1 MLALGVFLLV
11 VIDIVILSTYMIVAS
26 LSGRIS
32 SSLVPNRE
40 NLEAREGVSKCS
52 NNRIIINC
60 IFSLLKIF
68 EINYRYWIFVCNSTS
83 EKITVGV
90 LYGYKVLLQIVALVL
105 AISIRKIKVKG
116 LNNAA
121 YIISAVYVT
130 SIGSVVLL
138 LTFYVVIDLVNT
150 YIALASFTL
159 FIITTAIL
167 LLVFIPPVST
177 LIT

>member
-1 MLALGVFLLV
+1 MLAVGVFLLV
-11 VIDIVILSTYMIVAS
+11 VIDIVILSTYTIVAS
-26 LSGRIS
+26 LDGKMFSC
-32 SSLVPNRE
+32 LVPNRE
-40 NLEAREGVSKCS
+40 NQEVREGVSIYS
-52 NNRIIINC
+52 YYRLIINPL
-60 IFSLLKIF
+60 FYLSKIF
-68 EINYRYWIFVCNSTS
+68 EITYRYWVFVCNSTS

-138 LTFYVVIDLVNT
+138 LTFYVLIDLVNT
-150 YIALASFTL
+150 YIALTSFTL

-167 LLVFIPPVST
+167 VLVFIPPVST
-177 LIT
+177 